1 MKPYEDGSTGKVVSG
16 NGIDL
21 ATALWEMETE
31 CCNEC
36 KRKRNLYIFCIHKKM
51 VVYSDMFLLM
61 SKYFCWWHEMFL
73 LIASNRREI
82 AIGSV
87 FLL

>member
-36 KRKRNLYIFCIHKKM
+36 KRKRNLYIFCFHKKM

-61 SKYFCWWHEMFL
+61 S
-73 LIASNRREI
+73 SNRREI